1 MTEISC
7 DNDES
12 VILDRKRKLTTI
24 TDHQLKRRKFDIL
37 CCIEKGNWLT
47 DLHIS
52 SACELLQGQF
62 PTVAGFQDP
71 IKGQNLSFKR
81 IDGPYVQIIH
91 IDGNHWVTLAGIHGS
106 LVKIYDSIKI
116 SICSDTKRQI
126 ARLMVADKKYIDVHI
141 ENTQYQEGSSD
152 CGLYAIAYATEI
164 CFGNNPA
171 SYRFVY

>member
-24 TDHQLKRRKFDIL
+24 TDHQLKRRKFDIS
-37 CCIEKGNWLT
+37 CIEKGNWLT

-71 IKGQNLSFKR
+71 IKGQNLSFKH

-91 IDGNHWVTLAGIHGS
+91 TDGNHWVTLAGIHGS

-116 SICSDTKRQI
+116 SISSDTKRQI
-126 ARLMVADKKYIDVHI
+126 ARLMVADMKYIDVHI

>member
-1 MTEISC
+1 M
-7 DNDES
+7 
-12 VILDRKRKLTTI
+12 DRKRKLTTNK
-24 TDHQLKRRKFDIL
+24 DHQLKRRKFDT

-52 SACELLQGQF
+52 SAYELLQGQY

-71 IKGQNLSFKR
+71 IIGQNLSFKR
-81 IDGPYVQIIH
+81 IDGPYVQIVH
-91 IDGNHWVTLAGIHGS
+91 TDGNHWVTLAGIHGS
-106 LVKIYDSIKI
+106 LVKVYDSIKI
-116 SICSDTKRQI
+116 SISSDTKRQI

-141 ENTQYQEGSSD
+141 ENTQYQESSSD